1 MIIAIFMLFRQ
12 TKKQEQPE
20 LVKDD
25 AYYRKHPKIM
35 RVWLVEITSTDGE
48 IQKFYVSAM
57 TQFDAYEKADGYK
70 YWLADERL
78 KNKLSTFRLMP

>member
-1 MIIAIFMLFRQ
+1 MLFRQ

-25 AYYRKHPKIM
+25 AFYRKHPKIM
-35 RVWLVEITSTDGE
+35 RLWLVEITSTDGE
-48 IQKFYVSAM
+48 IQKFYVSGM
-57 TQFDAYEKADGYK
+57 TKFDAYEKADGYR
-70 YWLADERL
+70 YWTADVGL